1 MRPHQPFAPLL
12 NRKLALEEEVHSPD
26 GAGGWQR
33 TWSKVASF
41 WASLEAR
48 SASEGEERGRERSRV
63 RWRILVRSVPVGSDL
78 RPRADQRFRE
88 GGRVF
93 RITGVAEADPRG
105 RFLACWAEE
114 EAVQ

>member
-1 MRPHQPFAPLL
+1 MRAHQPFAPLL
-12 NRKLALEEEVHSPD
+12 NRKLALEEESRSPD
-26 GAGGWQR
+26 GAGGWTR
-33 TWSKVASF
+33 EWVKVASL

-48 SASEGEERGRERSRV
+48 SASEGEERGRERAQV
-63 RWRILVRSVPVGSDL
+63 RWRILVRATPAGSAF

-88 GGRVF
+88 GDRAF

-105 RFLACWAEE
+105 RFLSCWAEE